1 MYEDDPQSGVEPL
14 VYAEDLSS
22 TNGTYWN
29 KSLIGKGNAVLL
41 SDGDELRLGGDVC
54 LTFRKVADQD
64 TTTIDHEPDEIQSK
78 EMEVGESNCASTDIY

>member
-29 KSLIGKGNAVLL
+29 KSLIGRGKAVLL

-54 LTFRKVADQD
+54 LTFRKVADNGD
-64 TTTIDHEPDEIQSK
+64 TTIVDEPDETKLK
-78 EMEVGESNCASTDIY
+78 EIEVR

>member
-1 MYEDDPQSGVEPL
+1 MYEDDSQSGVEPL

-29 KSLIGKGNAVLL
+29 KSLIGKGKAALL

-54 LTFRKVADQD
+54 LTFRKVADSD
-64 TTTIDHEPDEIQSK
+64 STPNDNEPDEVQSK
-78 EMEVGESNCASTDIY
+78 EIEVREPNRT